1 MSTNPNKE
9 TIMVVIEGGIG
20 SGKTYIAEKMIGAI
34 EEVIEREI
42 QEERKGRLSI
52 KIFSEL

>member
-9 TIMVVIEGGIG
+9 TIMVVIEGGNG

-42 QEERKGRLSI
+42 PEERKGRLSI
-52 KIFSEL
+52 KIFSEI